1 MNFKWFWVF
10 SCFALCIFCMMSGCT
25 SSKNLDGSY
34 QITPVVTPSESQVTT
49 VPVTI
54 TAIVT
59 TTSEIPSATET
70 TTSKVTTPQVNSKSK
85 VEPYVDS
92 FKIEKNY
99 LAYPL
104 SNCVMKEIFPAIGN
118 DPNYGLKASPPKLT
132 GIAWTEWNVFIKDY
146 TEGKNE
152 KSKTI
157 GISRC
162 VNPLP
167 VSPNNPNWNF
177 IKISAELTP
186 RNAQP
191 TNYDI
196 VFHISSNAKG
206 DICQIKL
213 SEILY
218 QDQKI
223 TVETFIPMRDD
234 ELDMFNTAVVKF
246 NE

>member
-1 MNFKWFWVF
+1 MNFKWFWIF
-10 SCFALCIFCMMSGCT
+10 SCIALCIFCMVSGCS
-25 SSKNLDGSY
+25 SSKNGNGSY
-34 QITPVVTPSESQVTT
+34 QTTPVVTPSESQITT
-49 VPVTI
+49 ASVTI
-54 TAIVT
+54 TTIVT
-59 TTSEIPSATET
+59 TNSEIPKVTEA
-70 TTSKVTTPQVNSKSK
+70 TTPQVNSYSK
-85 VEPYVDS
+85 VDPNIDF

-104 SNCVMKEIFPAIGN
+104 SNCVMKEIFPIIAN
-118 DPNYGLKASPPKLT
+118 DPTYGLNARPQKLS
-132 GIAWTEWNVFIKDY
+132 GISWTEWNVFIKDY

-167 VSPNNPNWNF
+167 VSPQNPEWNF
-177 IKISAELTP
+177 IKLSAGLTP

-191 TNYDI
+191 TSYEI
-196 VFHISSNAKG
+196 VFHLYSNAKG
-206 DICQIKL
+206 DMGQIKM
-213 SEILY
+213 SEIMY

-223 TVETFIPMRDD
+223 TVETYIPLRND
-234 ELDMFNTAVVKF
+234 ELDMFSTAKLKF